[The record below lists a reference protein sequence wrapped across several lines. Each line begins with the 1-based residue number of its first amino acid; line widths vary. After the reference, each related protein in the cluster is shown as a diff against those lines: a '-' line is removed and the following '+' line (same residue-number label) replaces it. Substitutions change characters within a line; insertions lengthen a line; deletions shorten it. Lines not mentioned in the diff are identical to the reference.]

1 MMEGHEQHPGRAAS
15 LTAIGLFGGTF
26 DPVHFGH
33 LRLATELAEAFHLE
47 QVLFI
52 PNGLPYHRGRDAHAS
67 DEQRLTMLKLATG
80 RDARFGIDERELRRE
95 GPTYT
100 YDTLAEVRKER
111 GPDAALVFLL
121 GSDAFA
127 QVDTWHRWAELFD
140 LAHFAVA
147 IRADD
152 SQWFAK
158 GPGAF
163 PKDVWPRITLN
174 LRELLGSPAGKVM
187 TFSMTPLAISST
199 AIRALVAEGSS
210 IRYLAPDPVVE
221 FIRSRHIY
229 SRSTRPEAVEG
240 QTQGR

>member
-1 MMEGHEQHPGRAAS
+1 MAA
-15 LTAIGLFGGTF
+15 LGLFGGTF

-47 QVLFI
+47 QVIFI
-52 PNGLPYHRGRDAHAS
+52 PAGLPYHRGRAAHATN
-67 DEQRLTMLKLATG
+67 DQRLTMLKLATQ
-80 RDARFGIDERELRRE
+80 RDARFDVDDRELRRA

-100 YDTLAEVRKER
+100 YDTLAEVRAER
-111 GPDAALVFLL
+111 GPQVPLVFLL
-121 GSDAFA
+121 GSDAFG
-127 QVDTWHRWAELFD
+127 QIHTWHRWTELFD

-152 SQWFAK
+152 TEWLSK

-163 PKDVWPRITLN
+163 PADVGPRVTLN

-199 AIRALVAEGSS
+199 AIRNLVRDDASV
-210 IRYLAPDPVVE
+210 RYLTPDPVADY
-221 FIRSRHIY
+221 IRSHKLY
-229 SRSTRPEAVEG
+229 MTG
-240 QTQGR
+240 T